1 MKNGNLSKRGLFICY
16 FFNYLCQKC
25 TGKHDINICA
35 FEPLKSNVT
44 NPPSQEDSAETTA
57 NKFSNNKNTA
67 LAIGTNISGK
77 LHSETLLLFDSGSQ
91 RTYIFIELREKLK
104 LLAVRQERTLIKI
117 FGQSDFSAQS
127 VDIVVVKIKKGNTER
142 FVEAIYK
149 SVICSELLNQNIT
162 FASQNYA
169 HLNGL
174 ELGDCS
180 KNSVNKVDMLI
191 GLDYYNTFITGEST
205 REKQSE
211 PIAVSVFTLT

>member
-104 LLAVRQERTLIKI
+104 LLAVRQERILIKI

-211 PIAVSVFTLT
+211 SIAVSVFTLT